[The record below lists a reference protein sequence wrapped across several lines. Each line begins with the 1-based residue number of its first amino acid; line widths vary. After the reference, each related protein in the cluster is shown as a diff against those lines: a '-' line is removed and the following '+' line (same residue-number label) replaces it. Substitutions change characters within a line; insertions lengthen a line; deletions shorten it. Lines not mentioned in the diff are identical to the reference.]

1 MNDQAQFRSPN
12 SAAAAPP
19 AGDLRLRVAHLSDLG
34 HVRDHQE
41 DAVGVFAP
49 DDPAVLARKGQL
61 LMVADG
67 MGGHQAGEVASRM
80 AVAEVSRAYYAD
92 PGDDPATSLARAFQ
106 AANQAIYRQAQAAHD
121 EQGMGTTVA
130 AAVIRGRSVQLA
142 NIGDSRI
149 YLLRGRAVTQLTED
163 HSWVAEQMRAGI
175 LTPEQAA
182 NHPQR
187 NLVVRALGKREAV
200 QPDFFSGEL
209 KAGDVLLLCSDG
221 LTGHVRDEELAEIA
235 GGNSPDVAVRRL
247 VDLANSRGGSDNISV
262 IVARLEGPE
271 AVAPAAAPAAAPK
284 AVRLPPRTI
293 VIAIAALALL
303 ALIALLLALLL
314 EREPSGEG
322 PEPGESQ
329 PGATTALTPVLTVAD
344 VTSAPPTVTLAPTV
358 EAASVEA
365 TGMLPAPTNLV
376 IANASGANLINAD
389 QVQFTWRWDGQ
400 LPAGHAFEVRI
411 WKGDSDPHLGAAESA
426 RERRDSGWTQT
437 INVALAPAVR
447 QGGEGLY
454 HWTVAVVRTAPY
466 ERVGAEAAPG
476 LFEYR
481 SSQQPARANPV
492 QTLLPSL
499 PGLPTPPI
507 RRP

>member
-1 MNDQAQFRSPN
+1 MDEQAQTRIPN
-12 SAAAAPP
+12 HVAAAPSASNP
-19 AGDLRLRVAHLSDLG
+19 ILRVAYLSDLG
-34 HVRDHQE
+34 RVRDHQE
-41 DAVGVFAP
+41 DAVGVFMP
-49 DDPAVLARKGQL
+49 DGPAVLARKGQL

-67 MGGHQAGEVASRM
+67 MGGHQAGEVASGL

-92 PGDDPATSLARAFQ
+92 PGDDPAASLARAFQ
-106 AANQAIYRQAQAAHD
+106 AANQAIYCHAQTAHS

-130 AAVIRGRSVQLA
+130 AAVIRGRQVQLA
-142 NIGDSRI
+142 SIGDSRI
-149 YLLRGRAVTQLTED
+149 YLLRGRTITQVTQD
-163 HSWVAEQMRAGI
+163 HSWVAEQLLAGI

-182 NHPQR
+182 SHPQR
-187 NLVVRALGKREAV
+187 NLIVRALGKHEAA

-209 KAGDVLLLCSDG
+209 GIGDVLLICSDG
-221 LTGHVRDEELAEIA
+221 LTGHVRDEELAEVA
-235 GGNSPDVAVRRL
+235 GGSPPDVAVRRL

-271 AVAPAAAPAAAPK
+271 AVAPAATPAAAPK
-284 AVRLPPRTI
+284 TVRLPPRTI
-293 VIAIAALALL
+293 VIAVAALALL
-303 ALIALLLALLL
+303 ALIAFLLALLL
-314 EREPSGEG
+314 EREPAGEG

-344 VTSAPPTVTLAPTV
+344 VTSAPPTVTLAPTAG
-358 EAASVEA
+358 AASTAA
-365 TGMLPAPTNLV
+365 TGLLPAPTNLV
-376 IANASGANLINAD
+376 IVNASGANLINAE
-389 QVQFTWRWDGQ
+389 QVQFAWRWDGQ

-411 WKGDSDPHLGAAESA
+411 WKGDSDPHLGVAEPA

-447 QGGEGLY
+447 QGGEGTY
-454 HWTVAVVRTAPY
+454 QWTVAVVRTAPY
-466 ERVGAEAAPG
+466 QQVGAEAAPG

-481 SSQQPARANPV
+481 SSQHPAGANPV